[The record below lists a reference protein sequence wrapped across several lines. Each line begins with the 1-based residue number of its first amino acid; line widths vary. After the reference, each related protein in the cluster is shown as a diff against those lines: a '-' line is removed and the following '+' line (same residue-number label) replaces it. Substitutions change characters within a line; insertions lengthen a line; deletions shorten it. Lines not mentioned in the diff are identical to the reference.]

1 MLLDRIGHIEKVASQ
16 EDSRFCL
23 RHLYFDAEHG
33 RLCATNGHALI
44 VCECKPE
51 PGEVTGLISV
61 EAIQQYRKFRKE
73 NRLPNMVKFHA
84 LKDKL
89 VVEDL
94 VDGKV
99 FSFRRPEGSF
109 PQYANIIPQ
118 IPKGT
123 PPSVSFNPKALLELA
138 EAFPTEEY
146 GGKGSESVSIW
157 LLPDHAGRTKEQFDE
172 AKQKGQ
178 PLSSV
183 PAILVRTHHSG
194 GMAILMGQNYA
205 IGEENWSTELPSG
218 VEQKEKKAA
227 SSKTEADKKP
237 AVSVHP
243 QTPVEKVSR
252 TM

>member
-1 MLLDRIGHIEKVASQ
+1 VASQ
-16 EDSRFCL
+16 EDSRFL
-23 RHLYFDAEHG
+23 LNHLYFDAEHG
-33 RLCATNGHALI
+33 RLCACNGHALI

-51 PGEVTGLISV
+51 PGDVSGLISV

-99 FSFRRPEGSF
+99 FSFRRPEGAF
-109 PQYANIIPQ
+109 PQYAQIIPQ

-123 PPSVSFNPKALLELA
+123 PPSVTFNPKMLLQLA
-138 EAFPTEEY
+138 EAFPDDER
-146 GGKGSESVSIW
+146 GKNESVSIW
-157 LLPDHAGRTKEQFDE
+157 LLPDHAGRTKGEFDE
-172 AKQKGQ
+172 AKRNGK
-178 PLSSV
+178 PLPTV

-205 IGEENWSTELPSG
+205 IGEEKWSTELPNG
-218 VEQKEKKAA
+218 VEKKEKAEASKAA
-227 SSKTEADKKP
+227 EKKP
-237 AVSVHP
+237 VVSVHP
-243 QTPVEKVSR
+243 TSTVEKASR